1 MLRSTGSRLM
11 VGTGMGG
18 GLGTFI
24 KHLAVPQIFRQAM
37 PAAAAQRIER
47 AARNLQAVKENKV
60 DLRQLLALPV
70 YDPAHPYYVAKP
82 WEAYFKQE
90 APPEATSTVGKLRK
104 IESLGLREMAVY
116 DQVGLFNDDLI
127 SEWFWAARQAVKR
140 LPMDQRKWRQRR
152 VSVSHLLIGG
162 GQVGHLPPQYW
173 VHPADDVSFLYGYVL
188 MASDEWEEKWG
199 FMAGEQTSF

>member
-1 MLRSTGSRLM
+1 MLRSTSSRLM

-18 GLGTFI
+18 GFGTFV
-24 KHLAVPQIFRQAM
+24 KHLAVPQVFRQAM

-70 YDPAHPYYVAKP
+70 YDPAHPYYVQKP

-90 APPEATSTVGKLRK
+90 QPPEASSTVGKLRK
-104 IESLGLREMAVY
+104 LESLGLREMSLY

-127 SEWFWAARQAVKR
+127 SEWYWACRQAVRR
-140 LPMDQRKWRQRR
+140 LPMDQRQWRQRR
-152 VSVSHLLIGG
+152 VSVSHLFIGG
-162 GQVGHLPPQYW
+162 GQAGHLPQQYW
-173 VHPADDVSFLYGYVL
+173 LHPADDVSFLYGYVL